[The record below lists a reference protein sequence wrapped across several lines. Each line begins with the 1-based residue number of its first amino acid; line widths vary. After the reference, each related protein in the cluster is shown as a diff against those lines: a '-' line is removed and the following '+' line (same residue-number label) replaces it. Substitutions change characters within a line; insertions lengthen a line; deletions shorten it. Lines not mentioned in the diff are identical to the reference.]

1 MRCVAFVHV
10 ITKEKNIRLSKMIF
24 RYVTEERIASNAS
37 VHNPKRVLPLTR
49 VNKKT
54 FVFKEGKKQTNQTL
68 LCDCVAS

>member
-1 MRCVAFVHV
+1 
-10 ITKEKNIRLSKMIF
+10 MIF